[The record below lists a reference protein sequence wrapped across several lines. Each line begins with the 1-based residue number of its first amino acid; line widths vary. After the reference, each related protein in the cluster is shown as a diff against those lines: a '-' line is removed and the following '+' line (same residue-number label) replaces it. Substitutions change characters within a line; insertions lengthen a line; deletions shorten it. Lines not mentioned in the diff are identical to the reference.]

1 MSKPHYWDDA
11 CVALSANDPVMGQL
25 ISTYPDLHLVSRGN
39 ALMTLARSIV
49 GQQISVKA
57 ASSVWAKLENC
68 LGEVNAENLLH
79 TSAIELRACG
89 LSERKV
95 LYLKDLA
102 QFTVEGRLC
111 VESWRE
117 KPEEAVIA
125 ELVSIKGIG
134 RWTAEMFLMFYLQK
148 PNVYPVDDIGIQKA
162 VGLHYYNN
170 IRPTLVEL
178 QAVGQRWQ
186 PWRTVASWYL
196 WRSLDPIP
204 VAY

>member
-1 MSKPHYWDDA
+1 MR
-11 CVALSANDPVMGQL
+11 QL
-25 ISTYPDLHLVSRGN
+25 ILAYPDLHLVSRN
-39 ALMTLARSIV
+39 NPFMTLARSIV

-57 ASSVWAKLENC
+57 ASSVWARLETALKTVDAACILNTPPH
-68 LGEVNAENLLH
+68 A
-79 TSAIELRACG
+79 LRACG

-102 QFTVEGRLC
+102 QFAVAGRLQ
-111 VESWRE
+111 VESWQE
-117 KPEEAVIA
+117 KEEEAVIA
-125 ELVSIKGIG
+125 ELVAIKGIG

-162 VGLHYYNN
+162 VGLHYYQN

-178 QAVGQRWQ
+178 NAVGDRWQ

-204 VAY
+204 VTY

>member
-1 MSKPHYWDDA
+1 MSKPDYWDEA
-11 CVALSANDPVMGQL
+11 CAALSVSDPVMAQL
-25 ISTYPDLHLVSRGN
+25 ILTYPDLHLVSRGN

-57 ASSVWAKLENC
+57 ASSVWAKLETC
-68 LGEVNAENLLH
+68 LGEVNAESILQR
-79 TSAIELRACG
+79 SPAELRACG

-102 QFTVEGRLC
+102 QFAAEGRLQ
-111 VESWRE
+111 VESWHE
-117 KPEEAVIA
+117 QAEEAVIA

-170 IRPTLVEL
+170 IRPTPVEL
-178 QAVGQRWQ
+178 QAVGERWQ

-204 VAY
+204 VSY